1 MQWGNTYAYTVYV
14 MQYIYTYIYYIYT
27 YTVYQY
33 ISISLVDQLKLRPLG
48 VNEPRPKWL
57 LGHLLGNSRP
67 SDIAQNDEEV
77 STTNQSK
84 QQPGQQS
91 NTIDF
96 IAITIYNRHNHHHH
110 QHKLGPNNV

>member
-1 MQWGNTYAYTVYV
+1 M
-14 MQYIYTYIYYIYT
+14 YIYI
-27 YTVYQY
+27 QY

-77 STTNQSK
+77 STINQSK
-84 QQPGQQS
+84 QQPG
-91 NTIDF
+91 
-96 IAITIYNRHNHHHH
+96 
-110 QHKLGPNNV
+110 